1 MTSVA
6 LTNRELKN
14 KATGVDILV
23 PRYEHIPGPFGG
35 SVDYHIIVVTQLFYF
50 KTPAKHK
57 ESDIVQFMIP
67 QKYELFEELC
77 NKLTQKFP
85 SVVFDPPPKKPFL
98 VNDTV
103 LSARRQY
110 MQDVLQQIA
119 RTPKLACSSLVLEFL
134 GAKRGHKEVNR
145 FEDTHGVSDK
155 DEDTSTGKRNTQE
168 EIADDVDLFAGA
180 DGKDGQTED
189 RDEEEEELF
198 SAAKSSAPLSSSRV
212 KGFSIFSTDD
222 KDDANDEDI
231 NTLFVPAGAE
241 ERNTVN
247 LEIED
252 NSELL
257 KIEDDLDKLLS
268 VKAKPQKPPKP
279 SKPVAKPRLKP
290 KPNLKPKPTP
300 KPRFVEAAAGENELF
315 GPEDTE
321 ATEQKTK
328 EASATKGKAGSEDL
342 FDRARKHS
350 FRSSSQG
357 EETLDD
363 IFKTKSRSVF
373 ETEDDDDLFKTASRA
388 EKQNVEEMGVDDIAN
403 YIQQNKP
410 DSNAKLDLF

>member
-1 MTSVA
+1 M
-6 LTNRELKN
+6 LKRE
-14 KATGVDILV
+14 IQS
-23 PRYEHIPGPFGG
+23 I
-35 SVDYHIIVVTQLFYF
+35 
-50 KTPAKHK
+50 
-57 ESDIVQFMIP
+57 
-67 QKYELFEELC
+67 
-77 NKLTQKFP
+77 
-85 SVVFDPPPKKPFL
+85 
-98 VNDTV
+98 
-103 LSARRQY
+103 
-110 MQDVLQQIA
+110 
-119 RTPKLACSSLVLEFL
+119 
-134 GAKRGHKEVNR
+134 
-145 FEDTHGVSDK
+145 
-155 DEDTSTGKRNTQE
+155 
-168 EIADDVDLFAGA
+168 
-180 DGKDGQTED
+180 
-189 RDEEEEELF
+189 
-198 SAAKSSAPLSSSRV
+198 SR
-212 KGFSIFSTDD
+212 
-222 KDDANDEDI
+222 
-231 NTLFVPAGAE
+231 
-241 ERNTVN
+241 
-247 LEIED
+247 
-252 NSELL
+252 
-257 KIEDDLDKLLS
+257 IEDDLDKLLS

-357 EETLDD
+357 VETLDD

-373 ETEDDDDLFKTASRA
+373 ETEDDDDLFKTASKA